1 MRRNNAS
8 GLSCTYPLYL
18 VAKKLEKIC
27 GLKHYLEERKEDGG
41 GFGKPVGLRQGLAN
55 QSHRLSTVKLSCAHL
70 SMCCLAVFTLHQLGN
85 HDRDKLNDL
94 LYGPLPKFFKR
105 LLTPGLGKQGK
116 FEWAEQQNT
125 LTHRAFQPLW
135 PSWLNHIPATSM
147 AGWSRTI
154 SCIRRWTHG
163 SLRNVLNVLFSHSVS
178 PHPDQRG
185 SCGWE
190 VSEHKKSKSPSRSR
204 SQPCYTHWPYS

>member
-1 MRRNNAS
+1 
-8 GLSCTYPLYL
+8 
-18 VAKKLEKIC
+18 
-27 GLKHYLEERKEDGG
+27 
-41 GFGKPVGLRQGLAN
+41 
-55 QSHRLSTVKLSCAHL
+55 
-70 SMCCLAVFTLHQLGN
+70 MCCLAVFTLHQLGN
-85 HDRDKLNDL
+85 HDKLNDL

-125 LTHRAFQPLW
+125 LTHRAFPPLW

-154 SCIRRWTHG
+154 SHIRRWTRG
-163 SLRNVLNVLFSHSVS
+163 SLRNVLDVLFSHSVS
-178 PHPDQRG
+178 PHPDQRR

-204 SQPCYTHWPYS
+204 SQPCYTHWPYSWDTHESFWSKGSLEVKVQSQDRAWHCSHTVVNMFHFLTHAINNSSLTKWILISLDFSKGVGNSQTFWPGR